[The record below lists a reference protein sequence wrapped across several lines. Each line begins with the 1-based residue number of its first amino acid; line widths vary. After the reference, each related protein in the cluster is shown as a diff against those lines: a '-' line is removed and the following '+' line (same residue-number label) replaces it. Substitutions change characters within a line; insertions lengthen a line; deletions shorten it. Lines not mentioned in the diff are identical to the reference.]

1 VRKED
6 ITVDVVACLIREQ
19 FPDWAGLEIRTVA
32 LDGWDNTTFR
42 LGDEMSVRLP
52 SHERYVPQIAKEHR
66 WLPVLAEHLPL
77 PIPTPVATG
86 VPACG
91 FPRAWSIYRWLDG
104 EPAALVGVRDLDRLA
119 VDLGDFL
126 TALHRVPIDDGPAPG
141 PHSFDRGGPVAVWD
155 DATRG
160 AINQLEGRID
170 TSGALEVWEA
180 AVAAPLW
187 TGPDVWVHG
196 DMMPANLIVRDDR
209 LCGVID
215 FGCSAIGDPACDLTI
230 AWTTFEGSSRT
241 RFMQSVPVDRG
252 AWARAR
258 GWALWKAVVALPTLP
273 EDDPRNDGTRFG
285 WRWTAIGVV
294 DQIITAFRAE
304 G

>member
-1 VRKED
+1 VHKDD
-6 ITVDVVACLIREQ
+6 ITVDVVACLIRGQ
-19 FPDWAGLEIRTVA
+19 FPDWAGLEIRPVE

-42 LGDEMSVRLP
+42 LGDAMSVRLP
-52 SHERYVPQIAKEHR
+52 SHERYVPQIAKEYR
-66 WLPVLAEHLPL
+66 WLPVLADHLPL
-77 PIPTPVATG
+77 PIPTPMAKG

-91 FPRAWSIYRWLDG
+91 FPRAWSIYSWLDG

-119 VDLGDFL
+119 EDLGDFL
-126 TALHRVPIDDGPAPG
+126 TALHRVPVDDGPIAG

-155 DATRG
+155 DATRA

-170 TSGALEVWEA
+170 TSGALEVWDA
-180 AVAAPLW
+180 ALAAPLW

-196 DMMPANLIVRDDR
+196 DMMAANLIVRDDR

-215 FGCSAIGDPACDLTI
+215 FGCSAIGDPACDLTL

-294 DQIITAFRAE
+294 DQIINDFRA
-304 G
+304 GG